1 MILFEAE
8 TIEERERHFRE
19 VVMTKNHQI
28 LMDEKTLEDFMDIW
42 TQETTYKKEK
52 IMLWEKR
59 LKTSA
64 FDIGK
69 RMAYWKRNN
78 PPKDKKGDKGDKFPN
93 YWSRRYDISLGDIQK
108 QMDYRKHLR
117 GLGFKFDHSSTAGEI
132 VIEPK

>member
-8 TIEERERHFRE
+8 TLEERERHFRE
-19 VVMTKNHQI
+19 AVMTKNHEI
-28 LMDEKTLEDFMDIW
+28 KMDESVLENFMDIW

-78 PPKDKKGDKGDKFPN
+78 PPKDERAIITHPSDLYGIKDPDKLMAAK
-93 YWSRRYDISLGDIQK
+93 RA
-108 QMDYRKHLR
+108 LR
-117 GLGFKFDHSSTAGEI
+117 EQGWKYEQVKVSNGTTMKWIG
-132 VIEPK
+132 PK